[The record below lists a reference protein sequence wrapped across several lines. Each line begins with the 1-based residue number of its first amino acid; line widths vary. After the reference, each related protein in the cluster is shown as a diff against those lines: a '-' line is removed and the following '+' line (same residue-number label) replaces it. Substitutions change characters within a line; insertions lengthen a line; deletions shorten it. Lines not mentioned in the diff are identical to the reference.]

1 MAKTRKYLKSL
12 KGTKSMKM
20 LKNTSKSAARGLK
33 KVGSVTKNVITSSAP
48 IVEKGVSKVY
58 GTLATGFDLGVKGAK
73 SVASGVS
80 KMTKRKRSNRK
91 SHRY

>member
-12 KGTKSMKM
+12 KGAKSMKM

-33 KVGSVTKNVITSSAP
+33 NVGSVTKSVIASSGP

-58 GTLATGFDLGVKGAK
+58 GTLATGFDLGIKGAK

-91 SHRY
+91 SRRH

>member
-1 MAKTRKYLKSL
+1 MAKTRKHS
-12 KGTKSMKM
+12 KGYSKSMKM
-20 LKNTSKSAARGLK
+20 LKNTSKGAARGLK
-33 KVGSVTKNVITSSAP
+33 KVGSVTKSVIASSGP

-73 SVASGVS
+73 TVASGVS

-91 SHRY
+91 TRRH

>member
-1 MAKTRKYLKSL
+1 MAKTRKHSRTSR
-12 KGTKSMKM
+12 GSKSMKM

-33 KVGSVTKNVITSSAP
+33 KVGSVTKNVISSSAP

-80 KMTKRKRSNRK
+80 KMTKSKRTNRK
-91 SHRY
+91 SRRH

>member
-1 MAKTRKYLKSL
+1 MAKTRKHSRTSR
-12 KGTKSMKM
+12 GSKSMKM

-33 KVGSVTKNVITSSAP
+33 KVGSVTKNVIASSAP

-91 SHRY
+91 SRRH

>member
-12 KGTKSMKM
+12 MGAKSMKM

-33 KVGSVTKNVITSSAP
+33 KVGSVTKSVIASSGP

-58 GTLATGFDLGVKGAK
+58 GTLATGFDLGIKGAK

-91 SHRY
+91 SRRH